1 MKTIK
6 IRSPFWIGDTVFLTE
21 RSESDRTKFLVRKA
35 IVEELTFSQKE
46 NDILEYR
53 VKFYDNCETKSCH
66 MSELLNSEKLAKDA
80 VDMAN
85 SYCEDYENLIHLGVI
100 RGPILG
106 IVNLCERNDK
116 YKWYEIRVPDDDRD
130 LHINERNYIENE
142 KEI

>member
-1 MKTIK
+1 
-6 IRSPFWIGDTVFLTE
+6 
-21 RSESDRTKFLVRKA
+21 
-35 IVEELTFSQKE
+35 
-46 NDILEYR
+46 
-53 VKFYDNCETKSCH
+53 

-116 YKWYEIRVPDDDRD
+116 YKWHVIEVPDDDTEIFI
-130 LHINERNYIENE
+130 LMEETISWAENSLSNVVIISGKVGLKQYE
-142 KEI
+142 SN

>member
-21 RSESDRTKFLVRKA
+21 RSESDQTKFLVRKA

-53 VKFYDNCETKSCH
+53 VKFYDNCKTKSCH

-85 SYCEDYENLIHLGVI
+85 LYCKEYENLIHLGVI

-116 YKWYEIRVPDDDRD
+116 YKWHVIRVQDNDKD
-130 LHINERNYIENE
+130 LHINGRNYIVDR
-142 KEI
+142 K

>member
-6 IRSPFWIGDTVFLTE
+6 VRSPFWLGDTVFLTE

-53 VKFYDNCETKSCH
+53 VKFYDNCKTRSCQ

-85 SYCEDYENLIHLGVI
+85 SYCEYYENLIHLGVI
-100 RGPILG
+100 RGPIIG

-116 YKWYEIRVPDDDRD
+116 YKWYAIRVPDDDRD
-130 LHINERNYIENE
+130 LLHINGRNYIVDR
-142 KEI
+142 K

>member
-6 IRSPFWIGDTVFLTE
+6 VRSPFWIGDTVFLTE

-46 NDILEYR
+46 NDILEYQ
-53 VKFYDNCETKSCH
+53 VKFYDNCKTKSCH

-85 SYCEDYENLIHLGVI
+85 SYCE
-100 RGPILG
+100 
-106 IVNLCERNDK
+106 
-116 YKWYEIRVPDDDRD
+116 
-130 LHINERNYIENE
+130 
-142 KEI
+142 